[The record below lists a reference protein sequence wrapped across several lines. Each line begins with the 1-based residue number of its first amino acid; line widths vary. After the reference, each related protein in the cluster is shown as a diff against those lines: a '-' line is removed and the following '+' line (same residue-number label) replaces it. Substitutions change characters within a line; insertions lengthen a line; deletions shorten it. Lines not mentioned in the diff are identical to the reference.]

1 MFKFI
6 KRNHSKDEAL
16 PVEEALAEAEQ
27 TESKQDEH
35 AIETTLSIPSDWDLT
50 DEERYVYAFHNS
62 QSPTLKVNQI
72 SIYSMELIENI
83 DESIRITGLIRSTVT
98 RPITFDKTK
107 ILLLDENEETIAQK
121 EFDLSKLGQLP
132 SNSARPWNFIY
143 TKADFVKQVDELP
156 EKWKL
161 AFKLES
167 KHRLDL
173 EKSWEK
179 ALNEEAKKRLE
190 KIVERAPTLKKDEV
204 NFLGF
209 NANYKDNGDLSVSV
223 LIRNGS
229 DKNITVQ
236 KVPLGVKDATNE
248 EIARGSFTLDDL
260 TVKANT
266 SKPWTFIFPKSLV
279 KKENP
284 DLSRWVAYPIQKQ

>member
-6 KRNHSKDEAL
+6 KKNRSKDEAL
-16 PVEEALAEAEQ
+16 PVEDALAEAEQ
-27 TESKQDEH
+27 TDSQQDKN
-35 AIETTLSIPSDWDLT
+35 AIETTLSIPKDWNLT

-62 QSPTLKVNQI
+62 ESPKLKVNQI
-72 SIYSMELIENI
+72 SIYSMELIENV

-98 RPITFDKTK
+98 RPITFDKTT
-107 ILLLDENEETIAQK
+107 ILLLDGTEEVIARK
-121 EFDLSKLGQLP
+121 EFDLSKLGELP
-132 SNSARPWNFIY
+132 QNSARPWDFVY

-156 EKWKL
+156 KEWKL

-173 EKSWEK
+173 EESWEK
-179 ALNEEAKKRLE
+179 ALDERTKKQLE
-190 KIVERAPTLKKDEV
+190 KIVEKAAPLKKDEV

-209 NANYKDNGDLSVSV
+209 SAQQKDNGDLTVSI

-229 DKNITVQ
+229 DKNISIQ
-236 KVPLGVKDATNE
+236 KVPLGVKDASDE
-248 EIARGSFTLDDL
+248 EIARGSFTLNDL

-266 SKPWTFIFPKSLV
+266 SKPWTFIFPKSMI
-279 KKENP
+279 KKDNL
-284 DLSRWVAYPIQKQ
+284 DLSRWVAYPIQD